1 MLNDADSAALQ
12 TRLEIHRRNL
22 QYLLNQRAQLGIY
35 TPAHIQ
41 LQIDNIRVEIVQIK
55 EQLRAL
61 NITVNDHPNDA
72 PQGPPLAAAS
82 NPPPPPPHGP
92 ESATTATP
100 PPRGPKMR
108 AADYLGCFTFH
119 AEDEAQELSSFFVDI
134 GLFRAMMGNPKR
146 PESIIVFGK
155 PGHGKTSHCLEMLK
169 SVRPQALGVH
179 LMFGDIAQF
188 ERPDAVTADHYL
200 QIIRERTLEALR
212 SELDSSP
219 RRQQKFSTAAHALR
233 YLQAAEQL
241 SGLRQIDLA
250 SDPAV
255 AQTVDTLSRQRIR
268 GWLHT
273 LAHVIAAGA
282 GFESVYVLLDG
293 VGADSLSDREWRQTI
308 AIIKPFLNSVA
319 TLRGCGFAF
328 KCFFHDDLSQRLTT
342 AGINWERIFAKS
354 YSLVWTQARL
364 QHVLSRRL
372 QSCRSRIRE
381 NSQRTPVE
389 RFADLCE
396 IDSGLQA
403 DEELARAAQ
412 GSPRRLLQMAR
423 SIIEEHCNREP
434 ERDYISVATF
444 RTILP

>member
-12 TRLEIHRRNL
+12 TRLDIHRRNL
-22 QYLLNQRAQLGIY
+22 QYLLNRRAQFGIH

-41 LQIDNIRVEIVQIK
+41 LQIDDIRAEIAQLK

-61 NITVNDHPNDA
+61 NIAVDDHPDDIE
-72 PQGPPLAAAS
+72 QGPQPGSAVD
-82 NPPPPPPHGP
+82 PPPP
-92 ESATTATP
+92 TP
-100 PPRGPKMR
+100 APSPTSHPILSGPKMR

-169 SVRPQALGVH
+169 TIRPQALGVH

-188 ERPDAVTADHYL
+188 GQQEPITANNYL

-212 SELDSSP
+212 YELDSSP
-219 RRQQKFSTAAHALR
+219 RRRQKFSAAPNALR
-233 YLQAAEQL
+233 HLQAAEHL
-241 SGLRQIDLA
+241 SGLRQIDDA
-250 SDPAV
+250 STPTVIQAV
-255 AQTVDTLSRQRIR
+255 ATLSRKDMR

-273 LAHVIAAGA
+273 LARVIAAGA
-282 GFESVYVLLDG
+282 GFESIYVLLDG
-293 VGADSLSDREWRQTI
+293 VGADSLSDEQWQQTI
-308 AIIKPFLNSVA
+308 ATIEPFLKSVA

-328 KCFFHDDLSQRLTT
+328 KCFFHADLNQRLTT
-342 AGINWERIFAKS
+342 AGIDWERIFAKS
-354 YSLVWTQARL
+354 YSLDWTEARL

-396 IDSGLQA
+396 IDPRLQA

-412 GSPRRLLQMAR
+412 GSPRQLLQMAR
-423 SIIEEHCNREP
+423 SIIEEHCKREP